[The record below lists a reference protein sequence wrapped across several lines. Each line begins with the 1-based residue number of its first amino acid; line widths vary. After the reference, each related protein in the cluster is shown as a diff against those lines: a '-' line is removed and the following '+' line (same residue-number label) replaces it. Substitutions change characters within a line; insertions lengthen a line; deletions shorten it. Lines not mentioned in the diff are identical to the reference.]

1 MVLRNRRPFL
11 LLLSCVLLLLSAC
24 GKPMGQ
30 PAKEGYVAGVVT
42 KSSSSEYWMTLR
54 RGMETAAEE
63 LGIEL
68 IILSPDSEARVD
80 VQSKMVETL
89 VKREV
94 DAIAV
99 SPIDSYNRPEYFDM
113 AEEKGIPIV
122 SYDTGFA
129 DLDVPYIGIDT
140 RKAGEAMARQ
150 LAEALGHKGEAGIVS
165 GGLEQQSH
173 RQRME
178 GFAAYMEN
186 ELGKKLFVRG
196 NYNVRLTDEGM
207 LLRKRAED
215 ILDMVDKTQDEFKAM
230 GGDVRIGCAES
241 DGIKHLARR
250 IKAIQKQY
258 PAIRFHL
265 YSGDTD
271 DLSERLDRGLFDFA
285 VIAQTVDLSKYNYL
299 EFPEADTWGV
309 IMRKDSPLAQKEK
322 IRINDLLDLPLIVSR
337 QGLREDIPK
346 LFGEKADRLSVKAT
360 INLTYNGSI
369 LTREGVG
376 YVLTF
381 EKLVDISEQSELC
394 FRPLTPA
401 LETKLYF
408 IWKKYQVFTSAE
420 ELLLTEMREQMNIA
434 AV

>member
-1 MVLRNRRPFL
+1 MAWFRASFACHDIFEITGAALKRRGIRLLLADLDNTLVPYGVPLPDDRLRAWRDELAAHGVTLFL
-11 LLLSCVLLLLSAC
+11 LSNNRHESRPRVFA
-24 GKPMGQ
+24 
-30 PAKEGYVAGVVT
+30 EG
-42 KSSSSEYWMTLR
+42 
-54 RGMETAAEE
+54 
-63 LGIEL
+63 
-68 IILSPDSEARVD
+68 
-80 VQSKMVETL
+80 
-89 VKREV
+89 
-94 DAIAV
+94 
-99 SPIDSYNRPEYFDM
+99 
-113 AEEKGIPIV
+113 
-122 SYDTGFA
+122 
-129 DLDVPYIGIDT
+129 LDVPYIGIDT
-140 RKAGEAMARQ
+140 RKDGEAMARQ